1 MQGNS
6 AVVISVELSTFLVV
20 AAVMLVVAGLIIFVW
35 LQYHAYRLEKREEY
49 RLQQAKN
56 ELLSLASHQLRTPAT
71 GVKQYVGM
79 VLEGFAG
86 KVSPAQVRLLEQ
98 AYRSNERQL
107 QIINEFLY
115 VAKLGVGNIIITRKR
130 FDIVPLIKD
139 VLDEMKPDIAK
150 REHKITR
157 KLPASF
163 MVKAD
168 EHSVRM
174 IIENLLSNAVKYTKP
189 GGKIV
194 VQLKRLPRYVELSVK
209 DNGVGIARQDLPKL
223 FKQFSRVPN
232 ELSSRVG
239 GTGVG
244 LYLSQQLA
252 ARNSGSINVT
262 SEPGVGSTFSLR
274 LPPAGKSVIKSFGK
288 NTANV

>member
-1 MQGNS
+1 M
-6 AVVISVELSTFLVV
+6 VISVELSTFLIVI
-20 AAVMLVVAGLIIFVW
+20 AATMIIAGLLIFVW
-35 LQYHAYRLEKREEY
+35 LQYHAYRLERREEY
-49 RLQQAKN
+49 QVQQAKN

-86 KVSPAQVRLLEQ
+86 NISEQQTKLLVQ

-130 FDIVPLIKD
+130 FDIVPLVTD
-139 VLDEMKPDIAK
+139 VLGEMTS
-150 REHKITR
+150 EITLR
-157 KLPASF
+157 KHRVVKKLPTTLF
-163 MVKAD
+163 VKAD

-174 IIENLLSNAVKYTKP
+174 IIENLISNAIKYTKP
-189 GGKIV
+189 GGTIRIE
-194 VQLKRLPRYVELSVK
+194 LRRLPRYIELKVQ
-209 DNGVGIARQDLPKL
+209 DTGVGIARQDIPKL

-252 ARNSGSINVT
+252 ARNSGSITLT
-262 SEPGVGSTFSLR
+262 SEPDVGSTFTLR
-274 LPPAGKSVIKSFGK
+274 LPNAGIKVIRKATELNK
-288 NTANV
+288 V